1 MLKTIPEF
9 ICNEVII
16 PQNHKMIKGIVR
28 ISLFDKVTIKM
39 AIGEEKDSEMVIA
52 TIPLMSFLTET
63 TNTMDEAWDAL
74 KKWVNQHDEVK
85 NKQIHYSDDLIET
98 FEEEYWGAIYQ
109 NP

>member
-9 ICNEVII
+9 ICNEEII
-16 PQNHKMIKGIVR
+16 PHNHKVINGVIR

-39 AIGEEKDSEMVIA
+39 ALGEEKDKETVIA
-52 TIPLMSFLTET
+52 TTPLMSFLTET
-63 TNTMDEAWDAL
+63 TNSMDDAWNAL
-74 KKWVNQHDEVK
+74 KEWVSLQISTK
-85 NKQIHYSDDLIET
+85 NIRIQYSDELIET